1 MIKPEDF
8 INGSETGE
16 QKAVFA
22 WAGLNQHLYPQLKWL
37 HAIPNANSHRMVA
50 EGVRGGVSDIFL
62 PWPKW
67 IYGLP
72 SQDNPTGKH
81 LISVSG
87 LYIEM
92 KTEKRRKQKNGGLS
106 EDQIDFIDYARE
118 AGYKCEV
125 CYSWIEARDAI
136 LGYLN
141 GN

>member
-8 INGSETGE
+8 VNGSETGE

-50 EGVRGGVSDIFL
+50 EGVRAGVSDIFA

-67 IYGLP
+67 SNFMRREVEYI
-72 SQDNPTGKH
+72 
-81 LISVSG
+81 G

-92 KTEKRRKQKNGGLS
+92 KTEKRRNQKNGGCS
-106 EDQIDFIDYARE
+106 QDQLDFIDYATK
-118 AGYKCEV
+118 AGYKCHV
-125 CYSWIEARDAI
+125 CYSWQEARDAI
-136 LGYLN
+136 LEYLGN
-141 GN
+141 G

>member
-1 MIKPEDF
+1 MIKPEYF
-8 INGSETGE
+8 VNGSETGE

-50 EGVRGGVSDIFL
+50 EGVRGGVSDICG

-67 IYGLP
+67 SNFMRREIEYA
-72 SQDNPTGKH
+72 
-81 LISVSG
+81 G

-106 EDQIDFIDYARE
+106 EDQIDFIDYARQ

-125 CYSWIEARDAI
+125 CYSWIEARDVI
-136 LGYLN
+136 LGYLK
-141 GN
+141 

>member
-8 INGSETGE
+8 VNGSETGE

-50 EGVRGGVSDIFL
+50 EGVRAGVSDIFL
-62 PWPKW
+62 PWPNMTV
-67 IYGLP
+67 G
-72 SQDNPTGKH
+72 DHGA
-81 LISVSG
+81 SG

-92 KTEKRRKQKNGGLS
+92 KIEKRRNQKNGGLS
-106 EDQIDFIDYARE
+106 QDQIDFIDYATK

-125 CYSWIEARDAI
+125 CYSWLEARDRI
-136 LGYLN
+136 LEYLN
-141 GN
+141 DS